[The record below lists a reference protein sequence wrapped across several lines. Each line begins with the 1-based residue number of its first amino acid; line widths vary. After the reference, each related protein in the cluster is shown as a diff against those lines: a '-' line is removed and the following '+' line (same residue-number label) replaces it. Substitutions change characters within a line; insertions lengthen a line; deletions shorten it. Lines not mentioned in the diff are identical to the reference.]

1 MRCEQ
6 ARSNNAESEG
16 WTDLI
21 EFEGIKQIV
30 QLSILGRLL
39 DLDEVLLETVQ
50 GEFRLVVD
58 IDLERLSNQ
67 PSSAM
72 QYSVKKQTVE

>member
-1 MRCEQ
+1 M
-6 ARSNNAESEG
+6 
-16 WTDLI
+16 I